1 VHCHFGGRP
10 LIAAIMERIL
20 KYMAQYPD
28 VWFASY
34 GEIAR
39 WVLDTQRG
47 ADTHPRRL
55 IAAHGPAKLTPV
67 RR

>member
-1 VHCHFGGRP
+1 
-10 LIAAIMERIL
+10 MEKIL

-39 WVLDTQRG
+39 WVYDTQRG
-47 ADTHPRRL
+47 ADTHARRL
-55 IAAHGPAKLTPV
+55 VQTAG
-67 RR
+67 

>member
-1 VHCHFGGRP
+1 MHCHFGGRP
-10 LIAAIMERIL
+10 LISAIMEKIL

-39 WVLDTQRG
+39 WVFDTQRD
-47 ADTHPRRL
+47 ADICARRL
-55 IAAHGPAKLTPV
+55 IAQT
-67 RR
+67 